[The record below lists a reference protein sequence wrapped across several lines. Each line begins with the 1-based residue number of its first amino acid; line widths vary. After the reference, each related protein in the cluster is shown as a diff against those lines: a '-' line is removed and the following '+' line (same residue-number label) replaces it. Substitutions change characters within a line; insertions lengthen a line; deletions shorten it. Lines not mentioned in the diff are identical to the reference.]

1 MFDENSFSSESFDQT
16 SWHFDLL
23 AGLVVFVTAGTVTL
37 TPQQVQWGI
46 SHYIRAATAELQ
58 AVGQQVLAGGS
69 KLIAIATGVVALAT
83 QNVATRLGLV
93 MRVATAALT
102 TASESFW
109 AVQRHLAEILTG
121 AVAFASTAGRALLD
135 TVKEKYSSI
144 FVKTVD
150 AETTVM
156 TEDKPVRVKRGGR

>member
-16 SWHFDLL
+16 SWYFDLL
-23 AGLVVFVTAGTVTL
+23 AGLVVFVTAGSVTL

-58 AVGQQVLAGGS
+58 VVGQQVLAGGS
-69 KLIAIATGVVALAT
+69 KLIAIATGAVALAT
-83 QNVATRLGLV
+83 QNVATRLGFI

-102 TASESFW
+102 TTSESFW
-109 AVQRHLAEILTG
+109 AVQRHFVRLATG
-121 AVAFASTAGRALLD
+121 ALEVSATAGRALLD
-135 TVKEKYSSI
+135 TVKEKYTSI

-156 TEDKPVRVKRGGR
+156 TDDKPVRVKHGRR